1 MTKPNESQ
9 AAVLVWFD
17 QARTA
22 NEAAALAAETGPR
35 LAESYRKRV
44 HELRRGGWIVSSGK
58 RQCGE
63 TNRLAETYI
72 RTRPRPENQPDL
84 F

>member
-1 MTKPNESQ
+1 MTQPNESQ

-17 QARTA
+17 QHRTA
-22 NEAAALAAETGPR
+22 NEAAALAAEVGPR

-44 HELRRGGWIVSSGK
+44 HELRRAGWIVSSGK
-58 RQCGE
+58 RKCRE

-72 RTRPRPENQPDL
+72 RALSRPEDQPEL